1 MEMRI
6 RQDKQFE
13 GEGVQQPI
21 PDLLP
26 VVVTLYEQ
34 FMRQV
39 DVGDIFRALTFPCIH
54 VHTRQML
61 LRKGRTH
68 ANLAGQRNG

>member
-1 MEMRI
+1 MEVRF
-6 RQDKQFE
+6 REDKQFE

-26 VVVTLYEQ
+26 VATTLYEP

-61 LRKGRTH
+61 LRKGRIH
-68 ANLAGQRNG
+68 VSLAGQRNG

>member
-1 MEMRI
+1 MLLVKAMKVRF

-26 VVVTLYEQ
+26 VAAKLYEP

-39 DVGDIFRALTFPCIH
+39 DVGDIFYVGNSEH
-54 VHTRQML
+54 
-61 LRKGRTH
+61 
-68 ANLAGQRNG
+68 

>member
-1 MEMRI
+1 MKVCFRE
-6 RQDKQFE
+6 DKQFE

-26 VVVTLYEQ
+26 VDATLYEQ

-39 DVGDIFRALTFPCIH
+39 DVGDIQSIDIS
-54 VHTRQML
+54 
-61 LRKGRTH
+61 
-68 ANLAGQRNG
+68 